1 MHPIVLTPALLATLL
16 AGCNRAAQDGHSEEG
31 AHSEFGRPTVYARGE
46 GERRMMRGTRPL
58 FIVADPATVGA
69 RALMAGSTPPIVRKQ
84 GLRCS
89 FHAAPG

>member
-1 MHPIVLTPALLATLL
+1 
-16 AGCNRAAQDGHSEEG
+16 
-31 AHSEFGRPTVYARGE
+31 
-46 GERRMMRGTRPL
+46 MMRGTRPL